1 MYSHEI
7 RELLER
13 KKYLIS
19 VKEYVQIIRSPQVDH
34 VEYKNQLFY
43 IYTTD
48 GYEIKLKIERSQNGK
63 RV

>member
-7 RELLER
+7 KELLER

-19 VKEYVQIIRSPQVDH
+19 VKEYVQIISSPQVDH
-34 VEYKNQLFY
+34 VEYKNQQFY

-48 GYEIKLKIERSQNGK
+48 GYEFKLKIERSKNGK
-63 RV
+63 GI